1 MVSAQKEEVL
11 WIFDFVGQQE
21 ANGLQT
27 LFSSVN
33 VVAEEQVVRLG
44 RETTI
49 FKEAQQIK
57 VLAMNITTNLNRC
70 FQFEENGLAGEDFA
84 GPLAEAADFQLGE
97 LDVFAGTTS
106 FNLKETFNDI
116 VDVEIRGHGVF
127 TRRRFD

>member
-57 VLAMNITTNLNRC
+57 VLAMNIT
-70 FQFEENGLAGEDFA
+70 
-84 GPLAEAADFQLGE
+84 
-97 LDVFAGTTS
+97 
-106 FNLKETFNDI
+106 
-116 VDVEIRGHGVF
+116 
-127 TRRRFD
+127 